1 MMLSRL
7 SLLPKPSPI
16 TDKSLVFDL
25 KSRLDWGK
33 PGLTILD
40 VRDRDLFRRC
50 RIVGAVSIP
59 KTELPDHALKSLGF
73 DRDLYVYGDSDA
85 ETADAAAVLRS
96 VGYQHVSEL
105 RGGVAAWKAVGF
117 PVESMY

>member
-1 MMLSRL
+1 MLNRL
-7 SLLPKPSPI
+7 SLLPKPSPL
-16 TDKSLVFDL
+16 TEKSLVFDL

-40 VRDRDLFRRC
+40 VRDPQLFRHC

-59 KTELPDHALKSLGF
+59 KTELPDRAFSSLGF
-73 DRDLYVYGDSDA
+73 DRDLYVYGDTDA
-85 ETADAAAVLRS
+85 ETAEAAAVLRAA
-96 VGYQHVSEL
+96 GYQNVSEL

-117 PVESMY
+117 PVESMF